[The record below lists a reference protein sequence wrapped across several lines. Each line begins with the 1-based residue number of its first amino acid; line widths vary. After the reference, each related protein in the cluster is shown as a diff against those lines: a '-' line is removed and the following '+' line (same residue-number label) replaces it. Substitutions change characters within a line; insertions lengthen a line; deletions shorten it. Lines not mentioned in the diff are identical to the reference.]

1 MLSLFLSYFLVRF
14 ALSSGNEWKSA
25 KVISGHFEAS
35 AWYPPKAA
43 NRGWDWN
50 VRFGSKADI

>member
-1 MLSLFLSYFLVRF
+1 MLSLFLF